1 MAFKRKMLDGVAKLI
16 ADLKRSM
23 LPSGTVCW
31 FYLTEVPYGWKLCDG
46 TNGTPNLIGRY
57 AVGSISNIGQLVN
70 AGLPNIKGTFPATE
84 GYDEALLTGPF
95 YTHTY
100 DNSSNNDNTQGN
112 RDHTIGFDASRY
124 NEIYGNSE
132 TVTPP
137 STKLLPC
144 MKI

>member
-1 MAFKRKMLDGVAKLI
+1 MAFTRKMLDGVAKLI
-16 ADLKRSM
+16 ADLKLSM

-31 FYLTEVPYGWKLCDG
+31 FYLTEVPHGWKLCDG

-57 AVGSISNIGQLVN
+57 PLGAISNIGQTVE
-70 AGLPNIKGTFPATE
+70 AGLPNIKGTFCANTTGR
-84 GYDEALLTGPF
+84 GYA
-95 YTHTY
+95 
-100 DNSSNNDNTQGN
+100 SNGVAISKYYNTNMKYGGNDAWG
-112 RDHTIGFDASRY
+112 IVYELDASRCD
-124 NEIYGNSE
+124 EIYGNSE